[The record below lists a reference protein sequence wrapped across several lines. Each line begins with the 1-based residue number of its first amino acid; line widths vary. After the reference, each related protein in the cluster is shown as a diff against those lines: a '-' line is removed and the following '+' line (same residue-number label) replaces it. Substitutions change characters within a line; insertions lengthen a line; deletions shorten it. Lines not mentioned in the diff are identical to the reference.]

1 MILYI
6 IRLTWQLIDIN
17 AEERIN
23 GQIRHDTAEDRMRIA
38 MNSIVRWIVL
48 LLAVIN
54 IIAMMVFQY
63 WLPEDPAFKKE
74 NKSEES
80 VSEEDSN
87 VGTIESIEQETAA
100 KEAEEAQTALAR
112 EEEPEE
118 KEEPEEE
125 RDPDA
130 PILELTDDH
139 IYLRVGDR
147 FNYMSYIK
155 TMEDVDGSDLSHY
168 IYLDKDVDTSQPGE
182 IELTYR
188 ITSVITGKS
197 DSKVLLITIRE

>member
-1 MILYI
+1 M
-6 IRLTWQLIDIN
+6 
-17 AEERIN
+17 EK
-23 GQIRHDTAEDRMRIA
+23 G
-38 MNSIVRWIVL
+38 
-48 LLAVIN
+48 LAVIKPKTAEGKMTISSNRIVKYLIMLVAMLN
-54 IIAMMVFQY
+54 IIAMMGFQY
-63 WLPEDPAFKKE
+63 WIPSDASSGRESSAEEYPDEKE
-74 NKSEES
+74 NR
-80 VSEEDSN
+80 

-100 KEAEEAQTALAR
+100 KEAEEARTAIER
-112 EEEPEE
+112 EEKPEE
-118 KEEPEEE
+118 PQEQEEE

-139 IYLRVGDR
+139 IYLKVGDR

-168 IYLDKDVDTSQPGE
+168 IYLDRDVDTSEPGE

>member
-1 MILYI
+1 MS
-6 IRLTWQLIDIN
+6 
-17 AEERIN
+17 
-23 GQIRHDTAEDRMRIA
+23 RMPNR
-38 MNSIVRWIVL
+38 IVRCLI
-48 LLAVIN
+48 LLAALIN
-54 IIAMMVFQY
+54 IVAMMIFQY
-63 WLPEDPAFKKE
+63 GLPQETALGKEISSEDTVD
-74 NKSEES
+74 N
-80 VSEEDSN
+80 N
-87 VGTIESIEQETAA
+87 VGTIELVEQETAA

-112 EEEPEE
+112 EEASAKPT
-118 KEEPEEE
+118 EPEEE

-130 PILELTDDH
+130 PLLELTDDH

-168 IYLDKDVDTSQPGE
+168 INLDKDVDTSEPGD

-188 ITSVITGKS
+188 ITSIITGKS

>member
-1 MILYI
+1 MSIGSNRIVKHFIL
-6 IRLTWQLIDIN
+6 
-17 AEERIN
+17 A
-23 GQIRHDTAEDRMRIA
+23 IA
-38 MNSIVRWIVL
+38 I
-48 LLAVIN
+48 AN

-63 WLPEDPAFKKE
+63 GITADAVIGEDKNVETE
-74 NKSEES
+74 NEH
-80 VSEEDSN
+80 

-112 EEEPEE
+112 EEVSEE
-118 KEEPEEE
+118 QEEPE

-139 IYLRVGDR
+139 IYLKVGDR

-168 IYLDKDVDTSQPGE
+168 IYLDKDVDTSVPGE

-197 DSKVLLITIRE
+197 DSQVLLITIRE

>member
-1 MILYI
+1 MAVENSMNLGSNHLVRY
-6 IRLTWQLIDIN
+6 LIMLVAVVN
-17 AEERIN
+17 
-23 GQIRHDTAEDRMRIA
+23 IA
-38 MNSIVRWIVL
+38 
-48 LLAVIN
+48 
-54 IIAMMVFQY
+54 AMMVFQY
-63 WLPEDPAFKKE
+63 WLPAEASGKNKE
-74 NKSEES
+74 SEEYA
-80 VSEEDSN
+80 VTEDDR
-87 VGTIESIEQETAA
+87 VGTIESVERETEA

-112 EEEPEE
+112 EEEP
-118 KEEPEEE
+118 EEPEEE

-139 IYLRVGDR
+139 IYLKVGER

-168 IYLDKDVDTSQPGE
+168 IYLDKYVDTSEPGE

-197 DSKVLLITIRE
+197 DSKVLLITIQE